1 MDVNHC
7 ITRLKQYNRIL
18 NPEVAEEAEF
28 IKSNNFKIKYYKVF
42 MIYMFVYWSMET
54 IVLSLRPFLA
64 LYHEWIFTLAHQ
76 FITLVSMTYLFITL
90 SYSVEVRKFER
101 RHEGALVMPLPFHS
115 KHDPK
120 L

>member
-7 ITRLKQYNRIL
+7 IARLKQYNRIM
-18 NPEVAEEAEF
+18 NPEVPEEAEF
-28 IKSNNFKIKYYKVF
+28 IKSNEFKVKYYKVF
-42 MIYMFVYWSMET
+42 LVYMFVYWSMET

-64 LYHEWIFTLAHQ
+64 LYHEWIFTLSHQ
-76 FITLVSMTYLFITL
+76 LITLISMTYLFITL

-101 RHEGALVMPLPFHS
+101 RHEGALVMPLPFNP